1 MPTAVESANLIL
13 KLYELRR
20 ESVMREAR
28 NFVIGFNPETV
39 EEYMAGMMGPHSGHI
54 RMVVS
59 YWEMACS
66 LVKSGAI
73 DPAQFEASAG
83 EHLLVY
89 GKIEGFLP
97 KLREMMGNPNMFKN
111 LEDVCLASPGGIE
124 RIRAQVAR
132 VRSMMAGRSAASN
145 ERSDWGAT
153 GRPVVFSRRLELG
166 MSGIIG

>member
-1 MPTAVESANLIL
+1 MANAVDSANLIL

-28 NFVIGFNPETV
+28 NFMIGFNPDSV
-39 EEYMAGMMGPHSGHI
+39 EDYMAGMMGPNSAHI

-66 LVKSGAI
+66 FVTSGAI
-73 DPAQFEASAG
+73 DRETFEASNG

-97 KLREMMGNPNMFKN
+97 KLREMMGNPKMFKN
-111 LEDVCLASPGGIE
+111 LEEVALAAPGGIDAV
-124 RIRAQVAR
+124 RAMTAR
-132 VRSMMAGRSAASN
+132 VRSMMASRAASH
-145 ERSDWGAT
+145 
-153 GRPVVFSRRLELG
+153 
-166 MSGIIG
+166 

>member
-1 MPTAVESANLIL
+1 MATAVDSANLIL

-28 NFVIGFNPETV
+28 NYIMSFNPESV
-39 EEYMAGMMGPHSGHI
+39 EDYMAAMAGPHSAHI

-66 LVKSGAI
+66 FVTSGAI
-73 DPAQFEASAG
+73 DGAQFAASAG

-97 KLREMMGNPNMFKN
+97 KLREMMGNPNLFKN
-111 LEDVCLASPGGIE
+111 LEQVCLAAPGGIE
-124 RIRAQVAR
+124 GIRAQMAR
-132 VRSMMAGRSAASN
+132 VKAIMASRAAAN
-145 ERSDWGAT
+145 
-153 GRPVVFSRRLELG
+153 
-166 MSGIIG
+166 